1 MFFRYLSKRKTRY
14 SPKKLIVAKLAHVGM
29 RIIVLEY
36 ESRCA
41 IGRIRPLAH
50 NKEVVNYIE
59 NLHLCSSLAG
69 IIIFVLD
76 INTPQ

>member
-14 SPKKLIVAKLAHVGM
+14 FPKKLTVAKLAHLGM
-29 RIIVLEY
+29 RIMISEY

-50 NKEVVNYIE
+50 NKEVV
-59 NLHLCSSLAG
+59 
-69 IIIFVLD
+69 
-76 INTPQ
+76 T